1 MSDLNMSN
9 KEKISSTNQIAIN
22 VIFLISF
29 IIGVSYLVLL
39 FGILSSNKINTAD
52 IIAFIKIFELIL
64 VLLAISSCIL
74 CYESTNKEEL
84 FILSLFYII
93 FFIDV
98 LLGNVDNMSLD
109 ASTINISNY
118 LIVENSIFRLIILI
132 FSLSSFR
139 KMKKI
144 IMKNRIKSILITVVI
159 ATSFGLLKQHD
170 ILFTTFNDVAGFVTY
185 NIVLTIFYGTV
196 SVIYLKKSLDRSEYI
211 YSVISASI
219 FFFMLKAI
227 YAVVGATKAL
237 ANVKLLSISITYIGF
252 IILLGGIICELL
264 LSIRKNKELENELT
278 VFKKIADESR
288 YSCILIYD
296 EYKNLKYINSV
307 AKQYYRIKEDITCED
322 INKKLIYE
330 NQGISKEK
338 EKEIKDHF
346 LQIGYW
352 KGKIDIEETGVTIS
366 CSVQKIYMGDMKNV
380 VVIFNDITDK
390 IRTKRSLIE
399 YEKMKNQEQVR
410 NEFFANI
417 SHELRTPLNIFYS
430 TIQLLDLKNKTNPE
444 KFNEI
449 YSSHKQCLKTNC
461 QRMLRLIN
469 NIVDI
474 TKIDVGFIKPKF
486 VNSDIVSLVEN
497 ITLSVVNYAQHK
509 KINIVFDTEIEEKII
524 KCDEDMME
532 RAMLNLLSNAIKFTK
547 QNGNVLVN
555 MYADEKWIHI
565 IVKDDGMGIPIEM
578 QGTIFERFV
587 QNDKSLTR
595 LNEGSGI
602 GLSIVQSAVKLNE
615 GEIYLDSDGKNGTE
629 FEILLPNKKLEGED
643 LDDRIYKVDVS
654 NIELEL
660 SDIYELYI

>member
-1 MSDLNMSN
+1 
-9 KEKISSTNQIAIN
+9 
-22 VIFLISF
+22 
-29 IIGVSYLVLL
+29 
-39 FGILSSNKINTAD
+39 
-52 IIAFIKIFELIL
+52 
-64 VLLAISSCIL
+64 
-74 CYESTNKEEL
+74 
-84 FILSLFYII
+84 
-93 FFIDV
+93 
-98 LLGNVDNMSLD
+98 
-109 ASTINISNY
+109 
-118 LIVENSIFRLIILI
+118 
-132 FSLSSFR
+132 
-139 KMKKI
+139 
-144 IMKNRIKSILITVVI
+144 MKNRIKSILITIAI
-159 ATSFGLLKQHD
+159 ATSFGLLKHHD
-170 ILFTTFNDVAGFVTY
+170 ILFTTFNDVAGFVSY
-185 NIVLTIFYGTV
+185 NIFLTIFYGAI
-196 SVIYLKKSLDRSEYI
+196 SVVYLKKSLDRSEYI

-307 AKQYYRIKEDITCED
+307 AKQYYRIKEDIECED

-509 KINIVFDTEIEEKII
+509 KINIVFDTEIEEQII

-547 QNGNVLVN
+547 PNGNVLVN
-555 MYADEKWIHI
+555 MYKDEKWVHI
-565 IVKDDGMGIPIEM
+565 IVKDDGMGIPLEM

-629 FEILLPNKKLEGED
+629 FEILLPNKKLEGEH